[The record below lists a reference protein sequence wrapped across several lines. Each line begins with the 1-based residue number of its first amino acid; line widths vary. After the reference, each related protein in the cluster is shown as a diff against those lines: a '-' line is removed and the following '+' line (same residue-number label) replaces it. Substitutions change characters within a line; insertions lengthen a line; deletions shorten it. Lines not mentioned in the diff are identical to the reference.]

1 MRGAWR
7 ERSDQLFEKRRPA
20 LLTRVDTGIPN
31 ASAMFESVC
40 WLRKASRLS
49 LYSNDSALLRC
60 KKKSPGQN
68 RRLSFHRAAVYG
80 KQSRRRGEISATFPF
95 DAALKIGEHTSP
107 VARVAVF

>member
-7 ERSDQLFEKRRPA
+7 ERCDQLFEKRRPA

-31 ASAMFESVC
+31 ASAMFESVW
-40 WLRKASRLS
+40 WLRKARRLS
-49 LYSNDSALLRC
+49 LYSNDSARLPR
-60 KKKSPGQN
+60 KKKPPRQN
-68 RRLSFHRAAVYG
+68 RRLSFHRAQFTA
-80 KQSRRRGEISATFPF
+80 SSHARRGEISATFLS